1 MGKWLLP
8 HPEKSNH
15 TTEISFPPEDLR
27 IQCRKSLFPW
37 WICEIHCRALVPL
50 GSPNVKIDKRGE
62 AFPYPLIFK
71 EDPSYYRMR
80 QGLSES
86 ADPRDQPYHRSAS
99 KFRRRDVHGLVTV
112 RD

>member
-27 IQCRKSLFPW
+27 IQCRKSLSPR

-50 GSPNVKIDKRGE
+50 GSPNVKMGKRGV

-80 QGLSES
+80 QG
-86 ADPRDQPYHRSAS
+86 P
-99 KFRRRDVHGLVTV
+99 FRISSMFGTSSCWTTGTDGS
-112 RD
+112 